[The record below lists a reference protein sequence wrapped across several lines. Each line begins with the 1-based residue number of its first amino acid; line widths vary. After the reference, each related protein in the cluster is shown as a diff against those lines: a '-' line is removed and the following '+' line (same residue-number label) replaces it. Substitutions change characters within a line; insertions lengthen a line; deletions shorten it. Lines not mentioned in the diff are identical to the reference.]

1 MRLRLDLHVH
11 TRHSP
16 DCRTS
21 VDAIIQQCVASD
33 LDGFAITDHDT
44 LRGVPEAQ
52 EKRGDLVLIPGLEV
66 SARGAH
72 ILALGASKPIPT
84 NLSMAET
91 VELVHE
97 QGAVAVIAHPYF
109 FLKLF
114 LNVRD
119 VTEAHF
125 DSVEVANASNIPFNW
140 TCRKGAA
147 LAQRLM
153 LPQTGGSDSH
163 IPDTVGR
170 AYTFVES
177 ESRDVEDI
185 IQSIRKGCTDAQ
197 GTGMSLFER
206 FKKYLR

>member
-11 TRHSP
+11 TRHSL

-21 VDAIIQQCVASD
+21 VEAIIQKCVANG

-44 LRGVPEAQ
+44 LRGVSEAQ
-52 EKRGDLVLIPGLEV
+52 EKRGSLVLVPGLEV

-72 ILALGASKPIPT
+72 ILALGVSKPIPAG
-84 NLSMAET
+84 LSMAET

-97 QGAVAVIAHPYF
+97 QDAVAVIAHPYF

-114 LNVRD
+114 LNVRA
-119 VTEAHF
+119 VAEAHF
-125 DSVEVANASNIPFNW
+125 DAVEVANASNIPFNW
-140 TCRKGAA
+140 TCRRSAA

-153 LPQTGGSDSH
+153 LPQTGGSDAH

-185 IQSIRKGCTDAQ
+185 IQSIKKGCTDAQ
-197 GTGMSLFER
+197 GTGISLLER
-206 FKKYLR
+206 FKKFL